1 MAGWEGQ
8 FGDPLAGL
16 EEQLSL
22 TCLVEGSAAGQVWLV
37 LVPAGHGSVKPWVT
51 ESATSWYMGEGCWG
65 AAHLTSGGGVGV
77 PLAGRL

>member
-22 TCLVEGSAAGQVWLV
+22 TCLVEGRAAGQVWLV
-37 LVPAGHGSVKPWVT
+37 LVPAGPGSVKP
-51 ESATSWYMGEGCWG
+51 
-65 AAHLTSGGGVGV
+65 
-77 PLAGRL
+77 